1 VLSFQGL
8 ADLEN
13 KEWFEQLPF
22 IVAVSVAAGLLGA
35 MFNKAH
41 KWIFKASLSRHTSFQ
56 HPQCTIVRQY
66 SLHILKTIKSLQ
78 RIIVHSQWR
87 APRANNTARLLEAV
101 GLGLFT
107 IAAIFFLS
115 YTFGECVDVPAWHE
129 QVWYIYRPVKMHM
142 PLKFKV

>member
-1 VLSFQGL
+1 MYGFASFS
-8 ADLEN
+8 E
-13 KEWFEQLPF
+13 
-22 IVAVSVAAGLLGA
+22 
-35 MFNKAH
+35 
-41 KWIFKASLSRHTSFQ
+41 
-56 HPQCTIVRQY
+56 C

-87 APRANNTARLLEAV
+87 APRADNTARLLEAV

-129 QVWYIYRPVKMHM
+129 QVWYISRPVKMHT
-142 PLKFKV
+142 PLNDLPHYPVCILNLTIKPALQGFGFTFHCTEGRDGNSLSFMRVFHPCNHYAFV